1 MSQTTMIDPL
11 ADLVLPPWVR
21 EVQVRV
27 SRRDDEGRPAAW
39 QCWVYEWGH
48 ALPAAMGIRA
58 SSGAAIRA
66 AFDAY
71 ARAPAGRRQAAE
83 DPDIEDMLG

>member
-11 ADLVLPPWVR
+11 AGLVLPPGVS
-21 EVQVRV
+21 EVRV
-27 SRRDDEGRPAAW
+27 RVARRDDDDRPAAW
-39 QCWVYEWGH
+39 QCWVYERGH
-48 ALPAAMGIRA
+48 PVPAAVGIRRT
-58 SSGAAIRA
+58 SGAAIRA

-71 ARAPAGRRQAAE
+71 ARAPAGRRPPAE